1 MRATDQKR
9 PSRSQDSQRYI
20 KFYQKEILNHYKLP
34 FSEFVQIAQERRLW
48 LALKVLPT
56 TAKVVSKAFKM
67 PIESVCR
74 RKRDLEIAGRLQT
87 SRKRAICPFTRRRA
101 YLLTTDEVLFNSKYF
116 GYE

>member
-1 MRATDQKR
+1 MRATDPQR
-9 PSRSQDSQRYI
+9 PSRSHNSQIYI
-20 KFYQKEILNHYKLP
+20 KFYQKEILSHYKLP
-34 FSEFVQIAQERRLW
+34 FSKFVRIAPERRLL
-48 LALKVLPT
+48 LALNVLPT

-87 SRKRAICPFTRRRA
+87 SRKRAICPFTGRRA
-101 YLLTTDEVLFNSKYF
+101 YLLTADQVLFNSKYF